1 MQGVASGPGKIT
13 TFKIIFTLQM
23 APAMFE
29 VILMLLILILIFSPL
44 SSSAWDQMLIN
55 SHL

>member
-23 APAMFE
+23 VPAMFE
-29 VILMLLILILIFSPL
+29 V
-44 SSSAWDQMLIN
+44 N
-55 SHL
+55 SDAVNIDFNFLFPFFLCLGSNVN